1 MHGII
6 VVAIVFGSILTLA
19 GLLCGTVLVLA
30 RMRHGGKNGPDSG
43 SNSDESK
50 LIQELYRGLE
60 DMETRIEALETIL
73 MDSHERK
80 GESK

>member
-30 RMRHGGKNGPDSG
+30 RMRRGTKNGPDTG
-43 SNSDESK
+43 GNSDESK
-50 LIQELYRGLE
+50 LIQEIYRGLSK
-60 DMETRIEALETIL
+60 MEERVEALETLL
-73 MDSHERK
+73 MDRHRK
-80 GESK
+80 EQQ

>member
-6 VVAIVFGSILTLA
+6 VVTIVFGSILTLA

-30 RMRHGGKNGPDSG
+30 RMRRGTKNGPDTG
-43 SNSDESK
+43 GNSDEAK